1 MAVGCTSLLRCTG
14 HLAVSEALQE
24 EIDSAVL
31 MLLSYLAHLGEECK
45 RKVQVHEVHGVTCR
59 RPLEDEPHAA
69 ITSEAEIFS
78 LMYNAAA
85 PYRRTAQLDRICARV
100 RLGREVLLSRP
111 SVADLRD
118 PAKRMSMP
126 CPHASQQRGQLT

>member
-1 MAVGCTSLLRCTG
+1 MNKRGFRWLAVGCTSLLRCTG

-31 MLLSYLAHLGEECK
+31 MLLSYLAHLGEECGSASAK
-45 RKVQVHEVHGVTCR
+45 CKCTVSHGVTCR

-85 PYRRTAQLDRICARV
+85 PYAVQLSWIVYARESDWGE
-100 RLGREVLLSRP
+100 RCS
-111 SVADLRD
+111 
-118 PAKRMSMP
+118 
-126 CPHASQQRGQLT
+126 

>member
-1 MAVGCTSLLRCTG
+1 MNKRGFRWLAVGCTSLLRCTG

-31 MLLSYLAHLGEECK
+31 MLLSYLAHLGEERK
-45 RKVQVHEVHGVTCR
+45 RTVQVHKVHGVTCR

-85 PYRRTAQLDRICARV
+85 PYSLQLSWIVYARESAWGE
-100 RLGREVLLSRP
+100 RCS
-111 SVADLRD
+111 
-118 PAKRMSMP
+118 
-126 CPHASQQRGQLT
+126 